1 MSFTLLGLWWL
12 VVHSRYQRGEGA
24 LAQRRHAYGIA
35 LFFLLPGVM
44 SLIAAINSDLSA
56 LWRLGLRPQEAESV
70 LVGLL
75 LLVGANLACVGLTE
89 AAETAGA

>member
-1 MSFTLLGLWWL
+1 
-12 VVHSRYQRGEGA
+12 
-24 LAQRRHAYGIA
+24 
-35 LFFLLPGVM
+35 M
-44 SLIAAINSDLSA
+44 SLIAAINSDPSA